1 VIQVWY
7 SFEANE
13 DHGVQTAAEI
23 GDKQEVGVVRSEKD
37 TRYILRDS
45 FAIKFNDE
53 VRKGA

>member
-1 VIQVWY
+1 M
-7 SFEANE
+7 
-13 DHGVQTAAEI
+13 VQTAAEI

-53 VRKGA
+53 VGKGA